1 MKIVSRW
8 NAGDVLY
15 ENSACS
21 SMKELLEAAVKD
33 TAYLQGANLRYANLQ
48 GANLRDAN
56 LRDANLQ
63 VANLR
68 DAYLQGANLRD
79 ANLRDANLQGAN
91 LRDADLQGA
100 NLQGANLRDANLQGA
115 NLQDAYLQDAYLQD
129 AYLQGAYL
137 QGAYLQ
143 DAYLQGAYLQDALN
157 IPDLSF
163 TVVPSEGD
171 IIVYKKLREGVCKL
185 KIPAE
190 AKRLNAT
197 GRKCRAEFAQVL
209 ELPEGCTVGHSL
221 HDSSFEYTVGCIV
234 KPKEPFCEDR
244 WNECSSG
251 IHFFI
256 TRKEAEDY

>member
-1 MKIVSRW
+1 LFNRSTKGKIMKIVSRW
-8 NAGDVLY
+8 NSSDVLY

-21 SMKELLEAAVKD
+21 SMKELLEAAVKH
-33 TAYLQGANLRYANLQ
+33 TTYLRSANLRSADLQ
-48 GANLRDAN
+48 
-56 LRDANLQ
+56 
-63 VANLR
+63 
-68 DAYLQGANLRD
+68 DAYLQG
-79 ANLRDANLQGAN
+79 
-91 LRDADLQGA
+91 
-100 NLQGANLRDANLQGA
+100 ANLQGA
-115 NLQDAYLQDAYLQD
+115 NLQDAYLQGANLQDANLQGANLRDAYLRGAYLQD
-129 AYLQGAYL
+129 ANLQGAYLQDANLQGAYLQDANLQGAYL

-143 DAYLQGAYLQDALN
+143 GTDLQGTDLQGADLRGALN

-251 IHFFI
+251 IHFFV

>member
-1 MKIVSRW
+1 MQIVSQW
-8 NAGDVLY
+8 NADDVLY

-21 SMKELLEAAVKD
+21 SVKELLEAAVKD
-33 TAYLQGANLRYANLQ
+33 TANLQGANLRDADLQGANLRDANLRDANLRDADLQGANLRYANLQ

-63 VANLR
+63 GADLQGAYLRYANLQGANLR
-68 DAYLQGANLRD
+68 YANLQDADLQGANLQGANLQGANLRD
-79 ANLRDANLQGAN
+79 ANLRDANLQGA
-91 LRDADLQGA
+91 DLQG
-100 NLQGANLRDANLQGA
+100 
-115 NLQDAYLQDAYLQD
+115 
-129 AYLQGAYL
+129 
-137 QGAYLQ
+137 
-143 DAYLQGAYLQDALN
+143 ALN

-185 KIPAE
+185 KIPSE

-197 GRKCRAEFAQVL
+197 GRKCRAEFAEVL

>member
-1 MKIVSRW
+1 MKIVSQW
-8 NAGDVLY
+8 NADDVLY

-33 TAYLQGANLRYANLQ
+33 TANLQ
-48 GANLRDAN
+48 DAYLRG
-56 LRDANLQ
+56 
-63 VANLR
+63 
-68 DAYLQGANLRD
+68 AYLQG
-79 ANLRDANLQGAN
+79 
-91 LRDADLQGA
+91 
-100 NLQGANLRDANLQGA
+100 ANLQGA
-115 NLQDAYLQDAYLQD
+115 NLQDAYLRDAYLQGANLQDAYLRGAYLRGANLQGADLQDAYLRGAYLRGANLQGADLQD

-137 QGAYLQ
+137 QG
-143 DAYLQGAYLQDALN
+143 ALN

-171 IIVYKKLREGVCKL
+171 IVVYKKLREGVCKL

-197 GRKCRAEFAQVL
+197 GRKCRAEFAEVL
-209 ELPEGCTVGHSL
+209 ELPEGCTVGHSW